1 MEKIKTFDCYQF
13 ATTKV
18 TASSSQPI
26 DCPKDLTSEV
36 PFLRLFSSIRIRNK
50 EDLNLASY
58 VKCGTIEI
66 KGYHQM
72 WHAWCGDLVTLSSTT
87 DANLDWV
94 FCKNILVFIGPWG
107 GGGLTPLGTPD
118 KVTST
123 VAFRIT
129 NCVLL
134 DTTHVMFLYVS
145 WIQYITSGPIHD
157 ITFPFEIDFKIKEEL
172 PKVVLLGAMCKVII

>member
-1 MEKIKTFDCYQF
+1 MHLKIMEKIKTFNCYQF

-18 TASSSQPI
+18 IASSS
-26 DCPKDLTSEV
+26 PKDLTSEV

-66 KGYHQM
+66 KGYHQV

-94 FCKNILVFIGPWG
+94 FCFHICFHWSLRDWIKRICYFCRWHSGFCWKNCSTTLIYFLTCIIHGKLERHFLLKFRA
-107 GGGLTPLGTPD
+107 GLTFTCMNANDPLNLSCPC
-118 KVTST
+118 
-123 VAFRIT
+123 I
-129 NCVLL
+129 L
-134 DTTHVMFLYVS
+134 
-145 WIQYITSGPIHD
+145 
-157 ITFPFEIDFKIKEEL
+157 
-172 PKVVLLGAMCKVII
+172 